1 MDNKPSGIL
10 DGDVSALIHSTFASI
25 IILLVFVAI
34 QAIYASTII
43 HRRRISRLPQL
54 PFVFILITSLT
65 LLVTYIVRT
74 VLFSRYYDA
83 SEVSGYV
90 ISPGP
95 GAVIILWQTSQRLAD
110 FFMLASLLAVLD
122 YRRSLFKRDILFTLF
137 TTHKKRILDI
147 IALSLMAIVI
157 LAVVVLEALNDPGI
171 KESTFVP
178 TSQANADAFSIIQ
191 GIENTYVICYVGVS
205 LNFVLSTLYIWSQ
218 MKEIDAFRDE
228 TLSALLKFSSP
239 VIFVR
244 AVFEITVAIIS
255 SARSFKV
262 PFDPEVFLLV
272 VTLVDGLAYVG
283 VTILVLSLDGKM
295 SEGIRREGRPPSVLS
310 M

>member
-1 MDNKPSGIL
+1 MDDKLSGIL

-54 PFVFILITSLT
+54 PFIFILITSLT
-65 LLVTYIVRT
+65 LLGAYTVRT

-83 SEVSGYV
+83 SEVPRYV

-95 GAVIILWQTSQRLAD
+95 GALIILWQTSQRFAD

-122 YRRSLFKRDILFTLF
+122 YRRSLFKRDVLFTLF
-137 TTHKKRILDI
+137 TTHKKRIIDI
-147 IALSLMAIVI
+147 ISLSLMAIVI
-157 LAVVVLEALNDPGI
+157 LAVVVLEARDPGI

-191 GIENTYVICYVGVS
+191 AIENTYVVCYVGVS
-205 LNFVLSTLYIWSQ
+205 LNFVISTLYIWSQ

-228 TLSALLKFSSP
+228 TLLVLIKFSSP

-255 SARSFKV
+255 SARSFRT

-283 VTILVLSLDGKM
+283 VTTLVLSLDGKM